1 MTSVAALAGIPA
13 STGTKRTAED
23 LLSLAGL
30 MGDQKK
36 ARFDS
41 VPSKVIHVRNVPYD
55 ATDTELLALG
65 LPFGRVKNV
74 LLLKAKKPHEPTQGF
89 IEMEDKQTAATF
101 LSYYT
106 QAAPAIRGQIVYVQ
120 YSNHPELKTEPSQ
133 HSVGT
138 SKIIAAAQSDFP
150 TSPYASDGQQAAAA
164 VAAALSKG
172 VGKSNVIRAVID
184 KLWYPITVE
193 VLYKIFS
200 GLGNILRIVTFTKN
214 AQFQALIEFSS
225 TTEAELAKVTL
236 DGQNIYNGCCT
247 LHLEYSKLTTLT
259 VKFNNEKSKDYTR
272 PDLPSGPNENPFGA
286 DLAGLAALAG
296 TAGSGAGLMGAPAL
310 LGLLPQG
317 GLLQANFLAAASSRS
332 PVGPIG
338 GGTPVVLVSNLNEE
352 KINCDML
359 FTLFGVYGDVVRVKI
374 LFNKKDTALIQFN
387 HAQQAQTAITH
398 LSGVKVYGK
407 EIKVTA
413 SKHNSVSMPKEGD
426 ENNLTKDFTSSPLH
440 RFKKPGSK
448 NFQNIFPPSRT
459 LHLSNIPESTSEDEL
474 VDAFTETGTVT
485 EFRFFPKD
493 RKMALVTMAST
504 EEAIDALVKMHN
516 YKITE
521 SNHLRVSF
529 AKTRTS
535 S

>member
-13 STGTKRTAED
+13 STGTKNMLNQISDIELEYYISRTAED

-55 ATDTELLALG
+55 ATDTEDHKPFFKELISETFVFQLLALG

-74 LLLKAKKPHEPTQGF
+74 LLLKAKKPHEPTQ
-89 IEMEDKQTAATF
+89 MEDKQTAATF

-106 QAAPAIRGQIVYVQ
+106 QAAPAIRGQVVYVQ

-172 VGKSNVIRAVID
+172 AGKS
-184 KLWYPITVE
+184 
-193 VLYKIFS
+193 
-200 GLGNILRIVTFTKN
+200 LGNILRIVTFTKN

-259 VKFNNEKSKDYTR
+259 VKFNNEKSKMNQIAFRSICLLFHTGY
-272 PDLPSGPNENPFGA
+272 S
-286 DLAGLAALAG
+286 G

-317 GLLQANFLAAASSRS
+317 GLLQANFLAAASGRS

-338 GGTPVVLVSNLNEE
+338 
-352 KINCDML
+352 
-359 FTLFGVYGDVVRVKI
+359 
-374 LFNKKDTALIQFN
+374 
-387 HAQQAQTAITH
+387 AITH

-485 EFRFFPKD
+485 EKD

>member
-1 MTSVAALAGIPA
+1 MT
-13 STGTKRTAED
+13 
-23 LLSLAGL
+23 GL

-36 ARFDS
+36 ARFENA
-41 VPSKVIHVRNVPYD
+41 PSKVIHVRNVPAD
-55 ATDTELLALG
+55 AVDTELLALG
-65 LPFGRVKNV
+65 LTFGRVKNV
-74 LLLKAKKPHEPTQGF
+74 LLLKSKKPHEPTQGF
-89 IEMEDKQTAATF
+89 IEMEDKETASTF
-101 LSYYT
+101 LNYYSHVT
-106 QAAPAIRGQIVYVQ
+106 PTIRGQVVYVQ

-133 HSVGT
+133 HSSGT
-138 SKIIAAAQSDFP
+138 SKIIAAGGDFN
-150 TSPYASDGQQAAAA
+150 TPYSADGQQAAVAAA
-164 VAAALSKG
+164 VAKG

-200 GLGNILRIVTFTKN
+200 SLGTILRIVTFTKSG
-214 AQFQALIEFSS
+214 QFQALIEFSS
-225 TTEAELAKVTL
+225 SSEAELAKLTL

-259 VKFNNEKSKDYTR
+259 VKYNNDKSKDYTR
-272 PDLPSGPNENPFGA
+272 PDLPSGPNENPFGGA
-286 DLAGLAALAG
+286 DIASLAALAG
-296 TAGSGAGLMGAPAL
+296 GAGGGASLMGAPAL
-310 LGLLPQG
+310 LSLLPQG
-317 GLLQANFLAAASSRS
+317 GLLQANFLAATGAR
-332 PVGPIG
+332 G
-338 GGTPVVLVSNLNEE
+338 GMGLGTPVVLVSNLNEE
-352 KINCDML
+352 RINCDML

-387 HAQQAQTAITH
+387 YVQQAQTAITH

-407 EIKVTA
+407 EIKVTS

-426 ENNLTKDFTSSPLH
+426 ENNLTKDFTHSPLH

-448 NFQNIFPPSRT
+448 NFQNIFPPNRT
-459 LHLSNIPESTSEDEL
+459 LHVSNIPESTTEEEL
-474 VDAFTETGTVT
+474 IDAFSAAGTVT

-493 RKMALVTMAST
+493 RKMALVTLTST

-535 S
+535 